1 MRVMVN
7 LGVPYSE
14 DEIVNA
20 QANMKEQA
28 AKIESNLMEDPTF
41 AENYESDKKEAEA
54 MFPGLNVDGL
64 LIIPTC
70 QVTRLRSMMTQ
81 LFWLRC

>member
-1 MRVMVN
+1 MNMPVTTTVWGME
-7 LGVPYSE
+7 YSVHE
-14 DEIVNA
+14 CP
-20 QANMKEQA
+20 KRH
-28 AKIESNLMEDPTF
+28 
-41 AENYESDKKEAEA
+41 KKEAEA